1 MTRLVDIE
9 TELGLFAV
17 GITGKNTRIHPSGE
31 ELDRPVDSLDS
42 YKLVLPASIR
52 TFDEPVKDK
61 NLYLLQVMEQVAF
74 REFDTLNFNFEL
86 ACQRIPEF
94 AGTQRESGH
103 NSSDLECFFN
113 AFEHRHFAASLFY
126 AIEIARLW
134 KLVVE
139 RFPGLRRLNELNEQ
153 FLHTEIETESI
164 STRRLILKIKSYL
177 LGFSELSPPWNH
189 LLKTVKSKN
198 PDVYSSARATLLC
211 YREIYGNTDADE
223 SMTDAIS
230 DHEYA
235 DLTMQQRVKRLESWD
250 SELQGMNAVVEMS
263 EAMTLANSPGGDVE
277 DVTGQ
282 GQIRETDLEK
292 KVQMR
297 DQLSR
302 KIDIERSNLGFHG
315 SPAKHTITQFRYDE
329 WDYLAQSWKKKWCTL
344 YEVISDS
351 TPSETSEALI
361 RSVKPLVRSVR
372 KNFEQLRPSGMRRIN
387 RLIDGDELD
396 LVSVVNARTDIRT
409 GHTADERVYSHREH
423 AQRDVSA
430 LFLVDLSASTDDPA
444 EPKQP
449 TQDASEAKE
458 VPAQDLRDPFF
469 DDDYLNGALSF
480 EQLAKQRREERKIID
495 IEKESVLVLATA
507 LEELGDL
514 YSVCGFSGYGRHNVE
529 VFLAKD
535 FDERLNVDKIHAI
548 ANMKPM
554 RSTRMGPAIRHATH
568 KLLATGTSLKVL
580 MIISDGFPQDC
591 DYGPDR
597 SSHEYGIHDT
607 AKALEEAT
615 AKGVQTFCITVDKSG
630 NDYLKSMCPDERYAV
645 LHETSSLPMA
655 LQDAYRCLTARP
667 QNTKFIDAHIN

>member
-17 GITGKNTRIHPSGE
+17 GITGKNTRIHESGE
-31 ELDRPVDSLDS
+31 ELSRPVDSLDS
-42 YKLVLPASIR
+42 YKLVLPSSIH
-52 TFDEPVKDK
+52 TFDEPAKDK
-61 NLYLLQVMEQVAF
+61 NLYLLQVMEQIAF
-74 REFDTLNFNFEL
+74 REFDTFEFNFEL
-86 ACQRIPEF
+86 ACQRIPEITR
-94 AGTQRESGH
+94 AQRESSH
-103 NSSDLECFFN
+103 NSSDLERFFDT
-113 AFEHRHFAASLFY
+113 FDHRHFAASLFCS
-126 AIEIARLW
+126 IEVARLW

-139 RFPGLRRLNELNEQ
+139 RFPGLLRLDELSKK
-153 FLHTEIETESI
+153 FIHTEIEAAPNTSQQ
-164 STRRLILKIKSYL
+164 LILKIKSHL
-177 LGFSELSPPWNH
+177 LGFSELRPPWKH
-189 LLKTVKSKN
+189 LLNAIISNQT
-198 PDVYSSARATLLC
+198 DVYSSAKATLQC
-211 YREIYGNTDADE
+211 YRQIFGETDAEDAMAD
-223 SMTDAIS
+223 SMS
-230 DHEYA
+230 GHEYA
-235 DLTMQQRVKRLESWD
+235 DLTMQQRLKRLETWD
-250 SELQGMNAVVEMS
+250 SELQGMNAIIEMS
-263 EAMTLANSPGGDVE
+263 EAMTLTDSSGAEGE
-277 DVTGQ
+277 DVAGQ

-302 KIDIERSNLGFHG
+302 KIDIERSNLGLHG
-315 SPAKHTITQFRYDE
+315 SPNSHAITQFRYDE

-344 YEVISDS
+344 YETASDS
-351 TPSETSEALI
+351 NHSETAEALI
-361 RSVKPLVRSVR
+361 KSVKPLVRSVR
-372 KNFEQLRPSGMRRIN
+372 KKFEQLRPSGMRRIN

-444 EPKQP
+444 EPKQS
-449 TQDASEAKE
+449 TAEKADAKE
-458 VPAQDLRDPFF
+458 GPPQDLRDPFF

-480 EQLAKQRREERKIID
+480 EQLAKLRREERKIID

-535 FDERLNVDKIHAI
+535 FDERLNADKIHAI

-568 KLLATGTSLKVL
+568 KLLATGCSLKVL
-580 MIISDGFPQDC
+580 MVISDGFPQDC

-607 AKALEEAT
+607 AQALEEAT

-655 LQDAYRCLTARP
+655 LQDVYRSLTTRP
-667 QNTKFIDAHIN
+667 QNAKFIDTHIN